1 MKPNGKAQ
9 IKIDCE
15 HQIGKI
21 RKLHGTNC
29 AGPIHSAAP
38 AADVS
43 EDLRALDIPLTRLH
57 DAPLIDSGM
66 HLVDTDRVFPLF
78 YLNEK
83 DPQNYFFAHTDDYI
97 ANCLNYGSKV
107 LYRLGPSIEHSK
119 KSYFTM
125 PPLDYDKWGEICG
138 QIIAHYNEGWASGFH
153 HNIEYWEIWNEPNLG
168 PQMWTGTWTEYLKLY
183 VATAKR
189 LKARFPNIK
198 VGGPALAGN
207 NEEKIREMLSE
218 CRTQVAPLDFFSWH
232 GYVRNPADAIATPAM
247 VKALLDEYGFENTE
261 LHYNEW
267 HYYPGSWSMARK
279 SRTYRASYDKVLTGS
294 DSAAFNCAV
303 LSGLQDTPIMMA
315 NYYTGTVTPG
325 SSWGIF
331 DSTSLLPNKNYFS
344 LMAFNLMTKYETR
357 LAADVPQNRNL
368 WVLAG
373 RNSAGGIAVLV
384 SCFKG
389 SERHIHLDFSG
400 MNIDGSKVKVSLL
413 DSDNDLAPVKPVM
426 TRDSTVTLEK
436 PVGSAIFL
444 VEMEK

>member
-1 MKPNGKAQ
+1 
-9 IKIDCE
+9 
-15 HQIGKI
+15 
-21 RKLHGTNC
+21 
-29 AGPIHSAAP
+29 
-38 AADVS
+38 
-43 EDLRALDIPLTRLH
+43 
-57 DAPLIDSGM
+57 
-66 HLVDTDRVFPLF
+66 
-78 YLNEK
+78 
-83 DPQNYFFAHTDDYI
+83 
-97 ANCLNYGSKV
+97 
-107 LYRLGPSIEHSK
+107 
-119 KSYFTM
+119 
-125 PPLDYDKWGEICG
+125 
-138 QIIAHYNEGWASGFH
+138 
-153 HNIEYWEIWNEPNLG
+153 
-168 PQMWTGTWTEYLKLY
+168 
-183 VATAKR
+183 
-189 LKARFPNIK
+189 
-198 VGGPALAGN
+198 
-207 NEEKIREMLSE
+207 MLSE

-357 LAADVPQNRNL
+357 LSADVPKDRNL
-368 WVLAG
+368 WALAG
-373 RNSAGGIAVLV
+373 CNSAGGIAVLV
-384 SCFKG
+384 SSFKG
-389 SERHIHLDFSG
+389 IERHIHLDFSG